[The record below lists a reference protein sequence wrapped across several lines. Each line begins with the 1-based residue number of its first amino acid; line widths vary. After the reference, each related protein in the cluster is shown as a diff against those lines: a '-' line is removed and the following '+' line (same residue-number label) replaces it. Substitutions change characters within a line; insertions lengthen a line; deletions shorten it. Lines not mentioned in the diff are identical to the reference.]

1 MANGIILTV
10 LFFFF
15 HKVGTTVWPREFRHF
30 VPKANSRGNISV
42 AIPRFLLRKKKQKH
56 CHSIRR
62 GLIFLMVR
70 LPLVYSS
77 LVTLLWLIHRDS
89 RHVRE
94 LTRRPWFEPLSA
106 TSSLALFFLNLG
118 MIKVAVSNWSSKNLW
133 WNCSVL
139 SRMRRCFFVF
149 KMWKGPIF

>member
-1 MANGIILTV
+1 MTVIIHV
-10 LFFFF
+10 LSHLVLLVTILVHRWRWNYWCKRYTLSDGKWNNIDGVVFFF
-15 HKVGTTVWPREFRHF
+15 HKVGTTAWPREFRHF
-30 VPKANSRGNISV
+30 VPKAISRGKISV
-42 AIPRFLLRKKKQKH
+42 AIPRFLLRKKKTKH

-94 LTRRPWFEPLSA
+94 LTRRP
-106 TSSLALFFLNLG
+106 
-118 MIKVAVSNWSSKNLW
+118 
-133 WNCSVL
+133 
-139 SRMRRCFFVF
+139 
-149 KMWKGPIF
+149 